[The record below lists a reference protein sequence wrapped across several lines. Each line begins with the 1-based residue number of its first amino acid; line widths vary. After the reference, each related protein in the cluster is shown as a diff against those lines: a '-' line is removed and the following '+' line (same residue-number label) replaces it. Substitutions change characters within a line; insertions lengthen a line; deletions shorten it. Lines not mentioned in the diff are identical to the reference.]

1 MSINK
6 VIFPKLSEKT
16 TCIIGIKLPVRSPE
30 MQDYYTKSQ
39 TNKLIEDVKSYT
51 DEEIEE
57 LEQKTNNKIGE
68 IKIPTKLS
76 ELENDKGFITEGE
89 SGDIEIDLT
98 DYYTKQDTDNLLKD
112 KLSTS
117 QLNDAIDDALAQAK
131 ESGGFKG
138 EKGDRGEKGE
148 QGERG
153 EQGLQGIQGEKGDDG
168 AKGDKGD
175 KGEKG
180 EKGDQ
185 GIQGVAGKDG
195 VNGKDG
201 VDGKTPVKGVDY
213 FTDADKQK
221 LIEEIDVNAEIPIVN
236 QTLNIVEIQ
245 PNCLNVWG
253 EVASLT
259 ITLATPSDTT
269 IVNEYMIQF
278 TSGAT
283 ATTLILPDTIQWM
296 SEPIIIANATY
307 QISIINNLAI
317 IGEFIDE

>member
-1 MSINK
+1 MSTNK

-16 TCIIGIKLPVRSPE
+16 TCIIGVKLPVRSPE

-57 LEQKTNNKIGE
+57 LEQKTNNKIGG

-117 QLNDAIDDALAQAK
+117 QLNNAIDDALAQAK
-131 ESGGFKG
+131 ESGEF
-138 EKGDRGEKGE
+138 
-148 QGERG
+148 
-153 EQGLQGIQGEKGDDG
+153 
-168 AKGDKGD
+168 KGDKGD
-175 KGEKG
+175 KG
-180 EKGDQ
+180 DQ
-185 GIQGVAGKDG
+185 GIQGISGKDG
-195 VNGKDG
+195 VNGQNGLNGLDG
-201 VDGKTPVKGVDY
+201 RDGRDGTDGKTPIKGVDY
-213 FTDADKQK
+213 FTDAEKQE
-221 LIEEIDVNAEIPIVN
+221 LIANINAEVGGDIPIVVLPPD
-236 QTLNIVEIQ
+236 TVEIE
-245 PNCLNVWG
+245 PNKLYLWDTV
-253 EVASLT
+253 ESLT
-259 ITLATPSDTT
+259 ITLATPTDES

-278 TSGAT
+278 TSGDIAT
-283 ATTLILPDTIQWM
+283 QLTLPDTITWM
-296 SEPIIIANATY
+296 SEPTIVANATY

-317 IGEFIDE
+317 IGEFINE